1 MLPYRRSPVL
11 ASMLTA
17 LTLFSACNVNGR
29 EALRPLPD
37 EPALPSVVQGF
48 AVTLESSG
56 GALPTYTWRG
66 GTFVEGRM
74 GEAYAVRVT
83 NPTPERVE
91 VVVTVDG
98 RDVVSGDEGDY
109 ERQRG
114 YIVEP
119 WGHLRIDGFRK
130 SLSEVAQFR
139 FTSPGD
145 SYSSRRGTPQ
155 HVGVVGVAV
164 FRERPRPIAAP
175 APIQPYYEHPEGAR
189 AESKAADDA
198 TAQRGRLGTQ
208 YGEQRYAPVTE
219 VTFERRDASSPDALL
234 ALYYDDRDGLVSRGV
249 LPPPYTQQPTAI
261 APQPFPRNDRFAPP
275 PP

>member
-1 MLPYRRSPVL
+1 MVPYRRSAVL
-11 ASMLTA
+11 AALLTT

-37 EPALPSVVQGF
+37 EPALPSVVGGF
-48 AVTLESSG
+48 AVALESAG

-66 GTFVEGRM
+66 GTFVEGRV
-74 GEAYAVRVT
+74 GEPYAVRVT

-119 WGHLRIDGFRK
+119 WGSLRIDGFRR

-175 APIQPYYEHPEGAR
+175 APMQPYYEHSEGAR
-189 AESKAADDA
+189 AESKSADDA
-198 TAQRGRLGTQ
+198 TAAPGRLGTQ

-219 VTFERRDASSPDALL
+219 VTFERRDGGRPDALL
-234 ALYYDDRDGLVSRGV
+234 ALYYDDRDGLVARGV
-249 LPPPYTQQPTAI
+249 LPPPYTQQPTAV